1 MNKLDYFK
9 VELNYIKDKRVLESC
24 KFIINLLPDYFF
36 EIPASSTGK
45 YHPEFASSKN
55 GLVKHTKV
63 AVRIAYELFMIE
75 NISNKYTDIEKD
87 LIIMALLIHDG
98 LKSGLVKE
106 NYTRFD
112 HPLLIANLVED
123 NKGYLSL
130 TDDEINKLT
139 RMLKCHMGGWNTN
152 NYSDVVLPKPS
163 SKLESFVHMCDFL
176 ASRKIINVKFNDI
189 NISEE

>member
-1 MNKLDYFK
+1 MNKKDYFK
-9 VELNYIKDKRVLESC
+9 VELNYIKDKRIQEAC
-24 KFIINLLPDYFF
+24 IYIINLLPDYFF

-63 AVRIAYELFMIE
+63 AVRFAYELFNIE
-75 NISNKYTDIEKD
+75 NINNKYTSVEKD

-98 LKSGLVKE
+98 LKSGIVKE
-106 NYTRFD
+106 TYTRFD
-112 HPLLIANLVED
+112 HPVLIADLVEK
-123 NKGYLSL
+123 NKEHLSL

-139 RMLKCHMGGWNTN
+139 SMLKCHMGGWNTN
-152 NYSDVVLPKPS
+152 NYSDVVLPKPKD
-163 SKLESFVHMCDFL
+163 KLENFVHMCDFL
-176 ASRKIINVKFNDI
+176 ASRKVINVKFNDI

>member
-9 VELNYIKDKRVLESC
+9 VELNYIKDKRVLDSC
-24 KFIINLLPDYFF
+24 KYIINLLPDYFF

-45 YHPEFASSKN
+45 YHPEFAGSKN

-63 AVRIAYELFMIE
+63 AVRFAYELFNIE
-75 NISNKYTDIEKD
+75 NINDKYSDIEKD

-98 LKSGLVKE
+98 LKSGIVKE

-112 HPLLIANLVED
+112 HPILIADLVKN
-123 NKGYLSL
+123 NKEHLSL
-130 TDDEINKLT
+130 KDVEIEKLT
-139 RMLKCHMGGWNTN
+139 SMLKCHMGGWNTN
-152 NYSDVVLPKPS
+152 NYSDVVLPKPKN
-163 SKLESFVHMCDFL
+163 KLENFVHMCDFL
-176 ASRKIINVKFNDI
+176 ASRKVINVKFNDI